1 MITLTQIGGQ
11 PNVNVHTYVGL
22 SKDKKPDSMN
32 GSTFFEMDKNRY
44 FVFDGENKVW
54 RKMFVDEGAKVSSQ
68 TALQANITAGRDV
81 DLAESFALDPSQT
94 ARENRMVFEKSA
106 TVDFGDKEI
115 TVPSTLNTSGKNWS
129 ALYVEVGADVVL
141 IGNEGGISISGETTE
156 EVDGPYCI
164 TNFGG
169 NLRIVSGNYKAHG
182 TVVYGYE
189 GTTIIEGGFFE
200 AFPVKQNGNVR
211 PWTLNLLNDAWKK
224 GKAKFIVRGGT
235 FVNFDPS
242 HPNTDDAS
250 TYVEEG
256 YKVIQEQKENGDI
269 WYTVV

>member
-1 MITLTQIGGQ
+1 MITLTQVGSQ
-11 PNVNVHTYVGL
+11 PNVNVETYVGL
-22 SKDKKPDSMN
+22 STDKKPECVN
-32 GSTFFEMDKNRY
+32 GSTFFEMDKNRS
-44 FVFDGENKVW
+44 FIFDAQNKIW
-54 RKMFVDEGAKVSSQ
+54 RKLFVDEEAKVSSQ
-68 TALQANITAGRDV
+68 TALQANITAGRDI
-81 DLAESFALDPSQT
+81 DLTESFALDPSKI
-94 ARENRMVFEKSA
+94 ARDDRMVFEKSA
-106 TVDFGDKEI
+106 TVDFGNKEI
-115 TVPSTLNTSGKNWS
+115 TVPSTLNTNGKNWS
-129 ALYVEVGADVVL
+129 ALYDEVGADVVL
-141 IGNEGGISISGETTE
+141 MGNEGGINVSGETTE

-200 AFPVKQNGNVR
+200 ASPVNTNNPVR
-211 PWTLNLLNDAWKK
+211 SWTLNLLNSAWKE

-242 HPNTDDAS
+242 HPNTDDAK

-256 YKVIQEQKENGDI
+256 HKVIQEQKENGDI

>member
-1 MITLTQIGGQ
+1 MITLTKIGNQ
-11 PNVNVHTYVGL
+11 PNINVQTYVGL
-22 SKDKKPDSMN
+22 SKDKKPNSIN
-32 GSTFFEMDKNRY
+32 GSVFFEMDKNRY
-44 FVFDGENKVW
+44 FIFDEENKIW
-54 RKMFVDEGAKVSSQ
+54 RKMFKDEEANVSSQ
-68 TALQANITAGRDV
+68 AMLQANIVAGRDV
-81 DLAESFALDPSQT
+81 DLTESFTLDPSQT

-106 TVDFGDKEI
+106 IINFGDKEI

-141 IGNEGGISISGETTE
+141 FGDKGGINVSGNTSE

-200 AFPVKQNGNVR
+200 ASPVKQNGNVR
-211 PWTLNLLNDAWKK
+211 PWTLNLLNSAWKE

-250 TYVEEG
+250 SYVEKG
-256 YKVIQEQKENGDI
+256 LKVIQEQKENGDI